1 MIFYDC
7 RISFEYFTND
17 VAAEVAK
24 KAPNLKLPQWM
35 KAPRP
40 SSSKNFWETEVIQEF
55 NSALL
60 ESEELEKVAMLIYD
74 ARQMEFGLI
83 IATDSMERITP
94 TRVLSLFKIFLKED
108 FLDDEEYGVRS
119 VRIKSLRE
127 ITPAYAF
134 KLFSIA
140 DGRNRYTSYV
150 NDWSRNGLFGDEDFT
165 FNFFRNMDFNFKDE
179 LIDAKAL
186 TKKSA
191 LNQAKQLMLDQ
202 SFIDE
207 LERIYSKN
215 HPKKFAGIP
224 IHYAL
229 KVKNSQG
236 VMPIVNLLC
245 RALYTNQRLVGRCV
259 SIISEITERAFEDSD
274 IDSAFKQAAGNTLV
288 IEMRGSQEDHANYA
302 SCYHRVV
309 NYFSSLVKKY
319 QQCTQ
324 LILVEESDNPG
335 FSPKFIASVQDEV
348 QLVEIKEGA
357 GNRDVAFEYLKNLAQ
372 GGGLTAYSD
381 EDLQRALG
389 DSQTFRPSDLNE
401 IYENLKRDNLRNNI
415 YTGYRDVARVRIS
428 GDNLSGNDAY
438 KTLQEMIG
446 LTDVKKLLGEII
458 DNFRVQK
465 ARSRAGLNQQR
476 MSRHMVFTGNPGT
489 AKTSVAR
496 LLAQILTKEGI
507 LDSGN
512 YVECGRADLIGE
524 YVGQTAPRVR
534 NKFREARGGVLMIDE
549 AYSLVDD
556 YRNGYG
562 DEAISTIVQ
571 EMENHREDVIV
582 IFCGYPKKMKDFLKV
597 NEGLRSRIAF
607 HIEFPD
613 YRADELIGIL
623 RLFVK
628 NDGYEISAEIEEK
641 CRGIFSEACRKK
653 DFGNGRFVRN
663 LWEQARL
670 RQSSRICR
678 ENDGVEFDREI
689 LTQLKPED
697 FDVNAAEKYGVDE
710 RAIGFARKI

>member
-1 MIFYDC
+1 MIFYDV
-7 RISFEYFTND
+7 RISFECLMSAMTPEVSNLAR
-17 VAAEVAK
+17 VAPPGVKVVRTSA
-24 KAPNLKLPQWM
+24 N
-35 KAPRP
+35 
-40 SSSKNFWETEVIQEF
+40 SKFSWETEAIQEF

-60 ESEELEKVAMLIYD
+60 ESEECEKVAMLIYE
-74 ARQMEFGLI
+74 ARPEEFGLI
-83 IATDSMERITP
+83 IVTDSMERITP
-94 TRVLSLFKIFLKED
+94 MRILALFKFFLRED
-108 FLDDEEYGVRS
+108 FIDDEKYGVRN
-119 VRIKSLRE
+119 VRVKSMRE
-127 ITPAYAF
+127 ITPVQAF
-134 KLFSIA
+134 KLFTLA
-140 DGRNRYTSYV
+140 DGRNRYISYV
-150 NDWSRNGLFGDEDFT
+150 RDWNRNGLFGDEEFT
-165 FNFFRNMDFNFKDE
+165 FNFFRNMDFNFKDA
-179 LIDAKAL
+179 LIDYHPITKRAAL
-186 TKKSA
+186 K
-191 LNQAKQLMLDQ
+191 QAKQLMLDQ

-236 VMPIVNLLC
+236 VAPIVDLLC
-245 RALYTNQRLVGRCV
+245 RALYTNHRLVGRCV
-259 SIISEITERAFEDSD
+259 SRISEITERAFEDSD
-274 IDSAFKQAAGNTLV
+274 IDSAFKQAEGNTLV
-288 IEMRGSQEDHANYA
+288 IEMRGSHEDHANYA

-319 QQCTQ
+319 QQSTQ

-335 FSPKFIASVQDEV
+335 FSPKFIASVQDEI

-357 GNRDVAFEYLKNLAQ
+357 GNRDVAFEYLKNLALE
-372 GGGLTAYSD
+372 GGLTSYSD

-389 DSQTFRPSDLNE
+389 DAQTFRPSDLNE
-401 IYENLKRDNLRNNI
+401 IYNELRRDNLRNNI
-415 YTGYRDVARVRIS
+415 YTGYRNVARVRIS
-428 GDNLSGNDAY
+428 GDSLSGNDAY
-438 KTLQEMIG
+438 QTLHEMIG
-446 LTDVKKLLGEII
+446 LTSVKKLIGEIV
-458 DNFRVQK
+458 DNFKVQK
-465 ARSRAGLNQQR
+465 ARSMAGLNQQR

-524 YVGQTAPRVR
+524 YVGQTAPRVK

-549 AYSLVDD
+549 AYSLMDD

-571 EMENHREDVIV
+571 EMENHREDTIV
-582 IFCGYPKKMKDFLKV
+582 IFCGYPKKMNDFLKV

-613 YRADELIGIL
+613 YKANELVEIL
-623 RLFVK
+623 KLFVR
-628 NDGYEISAEIEEK
+628 NDGYEISPAIEEK
-641 CRGIFSEACRKK
+641 CRGIFAEACRKK

-670 RQSSRICR
+670 KQSSRICR
-678 ENDGVEFDREI
+678 ENSGTEFAREI

>member
-1 MIFYDC
+1 MIFYDV
-7 RISFEYFTND
+7 RISFECLMSAMTPEVSNLAR
-17 VAAEVAK
+17 VAPPGVKVVRTSA
-24 KAPNLKLPQWM
+24 N
-35 KAPRP
+35 
-40 SSSKNFWETEVIQEF
+40 SKFSWETEAIQEF

-60 ESEELEKVAMLIYD
+60 ESEECEKVAMLIYE
-74 ARQMEFGLI
+74 ARPEEFGLI
-83 IATDSMERITP
+83 IVTESMERITP
-94 TRVLSLFKIFLKED
+94 MRILALFKFFLRED
-108 FLDDEEYGVRS
+108 FIDDEKYGVRN
-119 VRIKSLRE
+119 VRVKSMRE
-127 ITPAYAF
+127 ITPVQAF
-134 KLFSIA
+134 KLFTLA
-140 DGRNRYTSYV
+140 DGRNRYISYV
-150 NDWSRNGLFGDEDFT
+150 RDWNRNGLFGDEEFT
-165 FNFFRNMDFNFKDE
+165 FNFFRNMDFNFKDA
-179 LIDAKAL
+179 LIDYHPITKRAAL
-186 TKKSA
+186 K
-191 LNQAKQLMLDQ
+191 QAKQLMLDQ

-236 VMPIVNLLC
+236 VAPIVDLLC
-245 RALYTNQRLVGRCV
+245 RALYTNHRLVGRCV
-259 SIISEITERAFEDSD
+259 SRISEITERAFEDSD
-274 IDSAFKQAAGNTLV
+274 IDSAFKQAEGNTLV
-288 IEMRGSQEDHANYA
+288 IEMRGSREDHANYA

-319 QQCTQ
+319 QQSTQ

-335 FSPKFIASVQDEV
+335 FSPKFIASVQDEI

-357 GNRDVAFEYLKNLAQ
+357 GNRDVAFEYLKNLALE
-372 GGGLTAYSD
+372 GGLTSYSD

-389 DSQTFRPSDLNE
+389 DAQTFRPSDLNE
-401 IYENLKRDNLRNNI
+401 IYNELRRDNLRNNI
-415 YTGYRDVARVRIS
+415 YTGYRNVARVRIS
-428 GDNLSGNDAY
+428 GDSLSGNDAY
-438 KTLQEMIG
+438 QTLHEMIG
-446 LTDVKKLLGEII
+446 LTSVKKLIGEIV
-458 DNFRVQK
+458 DNFKVQK
-465 ARSRAGLNQQR
+465 ARSMAGLNQQR

-524 YVGQTAPRVR
+524 YVGQTAPRVK

-549 AYSLVDD
+549 AYSLMDD

-571 EMENHREDVIV
+571 EMENHREDTIV
-582 IFCGYPKKMKDFLKV
+582 IFCGYPKKMNDFLKV

-613 YRADELIGIL
+613 YKANELVEIL
-623 RLFVK
+623 KLFVR
-628 NDGYEISAEIEEK
+628 NDGYEISPAIEEK
-641 CRGIFSEACRKK
+641 CRGIFAEACRKK

-670 RQSSRICR
+670 KQSSRICR
-678 ENDGVEFDREI
+678 ENSGTEFAREI

>member
-1 MIFYDC
+1 MIFYDV
-7 RISFEYFTND
+7 RISFECLMSAMTPEVSNLAR
-17 VAAEVAK
+17 VAPPGVKVVRTSA
-24 KAPNLKLPQWM
+24 N
-35 KAPRP
+35 
-40 SSSKNFWETEVIQEF
+40 SKFSWETEAIQEF

-60 ESEELEKVAMLIYD
+60 ESEECEKVAMLIYE
-74 ARQMEFGLI
+74 ARPEEFGLI
-83 IATDSMERITP
+83 IVTESMERITP
-94 TRVLSLFKIFLKED
+94 MRILALFKFFLRED
-108 FLDDEEYGVRS
+108 FIDDEEYGVRN
-119 VRIKSLRE
+119 VRVKSMRE
-127 ITPAYAF
+127 ITPVQAF
-134 KLFSIA
+134 KLFTLA

-150 NDWSRNGLFGDEDFT
+150 NDWSRNGLFGDEEFT
-165 FNFFRNMDFNFKDE
+165 FNFFRNMDFNFKDA
-179 LIDAKAL
+179 LIDYHPITKRAAL
-186 TKKSA
+186 K
-191 LNQAKQLMLDQ
+191 QAKQLMLDQ

-236 VMPIVNLLC
+236 VAPIVDLLC
-245 RALYTNQRLVGRCV
+245 RALYTNHRLVGRCV
-259 SIISEITERAFEDSD
+259 SRISEITERAFEDSD
-274 IDSAFKQAAGNTLV
+274 IDSAFKQAEGNTLV
-288 IEMRGSQEDHANYA
+288 IEMRGSREDHANYA

-319 QQCTQ
+319 QQSTQ

-335 FSPKFIASVQDEV
+335 FSPKFIASVQDEI

-357 GNRDVAFEYLKNLAQ
+357 GNRDVAFEYLKNLALE
-372 GGGLTAYSD
+372 GGLTSYSD

-389 DSQTFRPSDLNE
+389 DAQTFRPSDLNE
-401 IYENLKRDNLRNNI
+401 IYNELRRDNLRNNI
-415 YTGYRDVARVRIS
+415 YTGYRNVARVRIS
-428 GDNLSGNDAY
+428 GDSLSGNDAY
-438 KTLQEMIG
+438 QTLQEMIG
-446 LTDVKKLLGEII
+446 LTSVKKLIGEIV
-458 DNFRVQK
+458 DNFKVQK
-465 ARSRAGLNQQR
+465 ARSMAGLNQQR

-524 YVGQTAPRVR
+524 YVGQTAPRVK

-549 AYSLVDD
+549 AYSLMDD

-571 EMENHREDVIV
+571 EMENHREDTIV
-582 IFCGYPKKMKDFLKV
+582 IFCGYPKKMNDFLKV

-613 YRADELIGIL
+613 YKANELVEIL
-623 RLFVK
+623 KLFVR
-628 NDGYEISAEIEEK
+628 NDGYEISPAIEEK
-641 CRGIFSEACRKK
+641 CRGIFAEACRKK

-670 RQSSRICR
+670 KQSSRICR
-678 ENDGVEFDREI
+678 ENSGTEFAREI

>member
-7 RISFEYFTND
+7 RISFDSSSNTT
-17 VAAEVAK
+17 AAEVAK
-24 KAPNLKLPQWM
+24 KAVALKLPPWM
-35 KAPRP
+35 KDDRP
-40 SSSKNFWETEVIQEF
+40 SSARNSWDAEIIQEF
-55 NSALL
+55 NSALM
-60 ESEELEKVAMLIYD
+60 ESEERNKVAMLIYE
-74 ARQMEFGLI
+74 ARPSEFGVI
-83 IATDSMERITP
+83 VVTDSMERISP
-94 TRVLSLFKIFLKED
+94 ASVMSIFKTFLWED
-108 FLDDEEYGVRS
+108 FIDNDEYGVRN
-119 VRIKSLRE
+119 VKVKALRE
-127 ITPAYAF
+127 ITPIQAF
-134 KLFSIA
+134 KLFNLA
-140 DGRNRYTSYV
+140 DGRNRYTSYM

-165 FNFFRNMDFNFKDE
+165 FNFFRNMDFNYKDG
-179 LIDAKAL
+179 LIDQRSL

-191 LNQAKQLMLDQ
+191 LSQAKKLMLDQ
-202 SFIDE
+202 TFIDE
-207 LERIYSKN
+207 LERIYSKK
-215 HPKKFAGIP
+215 HPRKFVGIP

-236 VMPIVNLLC
+236 IAPIVDLLC
-245 RALYTNQRLVGRCV
+245 RALYSNHRLVGRCV
-259 SIISEITERAFEDSD
+259 SKISEISERAFEDSD
-274 IDSAFKQAAGNTLV
+274 IDSVFKQAAGNTLV
-288 IEMRGSQEDHANYA
+288 IELRGSHEDHANYA

-319 QQCTQ
+319 QQTTQ
-324 LILVEESDNPG
+324 MILVEESDNPG
-335 FSPKFIASVQDEV
+335 FAPKFIASVQDEI

-372 GGGLTAYSD
+372 EGGLTAYSN
-381 EDLQRALG
+381 EDLERALG
-389 DSQTFRPSDLNE
+389 ENKTFRPSDISE
-401 IYENLKRDNLRNNI
+401 IYENLRRDNLRNNV
-415 YTGYRDVARVRIS
+415 YTDYKNVACVRIS
-428 GDNLSGNDAY
+428 GDNLASNDAY
-438 KTLQEMIG
+438 TTLQEMIG
-446 LTDVKKLLGEII
+446 LTDVKKLLGEIV
-458 DNFRVQK
+458 DNFKVQK

-496 LLAQILTKEGI
+496 LLAQIFTKEGI

-571 EMENHREDVIV
+571 EMENSREDTIV

-613 YRADELIGIL
+613 YNADELVGIL
-623 RLFVK
+623 KLFVK
-628 NDGYEISAEIEEK
+628 NDGYEISPEIEEK
-641 CRGIFSEACRKK
+641 CRGIFAEACRKK

-678 ENDGVEFDREI
+678 ENSGIEFAREI

>member
-7 RISFEYFTND
+7 RIVFERFAGD
-17 VAAEVAK
+17 MAAEIEK
-24 KAPNLKLPQWM
+24 RAPNIKLPQWM

-40 SSSKNFWETEVIQEF
+40 SGSKNFWEAEVIQEF

-60 ESEELEKVAMLIYD
+60 ESEEYNKVAMLIYE
-74 ARQMEFGLI
+74 ARPTEFGLI
-83 IATDSMERITP
+83 IVTDSMERITP
-94 TRVLSLFKIFLKED
+94 TSVLSLFKFFLKED
-108 FLDDEEYGVRS
+108 FLDDEEYGVRN
-119 VRIKSLRE
+119 VRMKSLKE
-127 ITPAYAF
+127 ITPIQAF

-140 DGRNRYTSYV
+140 DGRNRYTSYM

-165 FNFFRNMDFNFKDE
+165 FNFFRNMDFNFKDG

-191 LNQAKQLMLDQ
+191 LRQAQQLMLDQ
-202 SFIDE
+202 TFIDE
-207 LERIYSKN
+207 LERIYSKD
-215 HPKKFAGIP
+215 HPKKFVGIP

-245 RALYTNQRLVGRCV
+245 RALYTNHRLVGRCI
-259 SIISEITERAFEDSD
+259 SKISEITERAFEDTD
-274 IDSAFKQAAGNTLV
+274 IDSVFKQSAGNTLI
-288 IEMRGSQEDHANYA
+288 IELRGSQEDHANYA

-319 QQCTQ
+319 QQSTQ

-357 GNRDVAFEYLKNLAQ
+357 GNRDVAFEYLKNLAKE
-372 GGGLTAYSD
+372 GGLTAYSD
-381 EDLQRALG
+381 EDLERALG
-389 DSQTFRPSDLNE
+389 ENKTFRPSDLSE
-401 IYENLKRDNLRNNI
+401 IYENLRRDNLRNNI
-415 YTGYRDVARVRIS
+415 YTSYRDVARVRIS
-428 GDNLSGNDAY
+428 GDNLMGNDAY
-438 KTLQEMIG
+438 KALHEMIG
-446 LTDVKKLLGEII
+446 LTEVKKLLGEII
-458 DNFRVQK
+458 DNFKVQK

-496 LLAQILTKEGI
+496 LLAQIFTKEGI

-571 EMENHREDVIV
+571 EMENNRETTIV
-582 IFCGYPKKMKDFLKV
+582 IFCGYPKKMSDFLKV

-613 YRADELIGIL
+613 YKADELVEIL
-623 RLFVK
+623 KLFVK
-628 NDGYEISAEIEEK
+628 NDGYKISPEIEEK
-641 CRGIFSEACRKK
+641 CRGIFAEACRKK

-670 RQSSRICR
+670 KQSSRICR
-678 ENDGVEFDREI
+678 ENGGTEFPREI